1 MEGIQEG
8 SARTVQG
15 KRLYKLEMAKE
26 IVAKRREAGV
36 VRKTDIVDYQRDFMA
51 CANELIVAGVL
62 SEGEMSQMFEE
73 GLPSKLRSNLRL
85 RLEFKFP
92 NHQPDMLY
100 TLDKLV
106 STLLY
111 LADTGIPLGGEG
123 SVSGSK
129 TETVVKAE
137 ASKEAKLFVEA
148 VKGFTMAVE
157 RLGNTR
163 PPMGGMSPYS
173 GPSLPQ
179 RAPPQQPPTGLQGY
193 ACNFCGNLDHFV
205 RNCPVAEEYV
215 RAGKCKRGE
224 DGRLTLPNGMYLPW
238 YITGQTMRERFD
250 KYAVEY
256 AKFIGDNRPA
266 DTLIWSVASLQYEN
280 AEVVDGFVGEKKKK
294 REIMDTV
301 EVPARKKEVSKMSAK
316 EGQAKGKGTVP
327 ATTRS
332 PDDAIP
338 LASGPQYKYSTPIED
353 PKIAKGVLDR
363 AMDVKIELSQREF
376 LALSPEV

>member
-163 PPMGGMSPYS
+163 PPMGGMLPYS
-173 GPSLPQ
+173 GPLPPR

-205 RNCPVAEEYV
+205 RNCLVAEEYA

-224 DGRLTLPNGMYLPW
+224 DGRLTLPKGMYLPW
-238 YITGQTMRERFD
+238 CITGQTMQERYD
-250 KYAVEY
+250 KY
-256 AKFIGDNRPA
+256 
-266 DTLIWSVASLQYEN
+266 
-280 AEVVDGFVGEKKKK
+280 
-294 REIMDTV
+294 TV
-301 EVPARKKEVSKMSAK
+301 E
-316 EGQAKGKGTVP
+316 
-327 ATTRS
+327 
-332 PDDAIP
+332 
-338 LASGPQYKYSTPIED
+338 
-353 PKIAKGVLDR
+353 
-363 AMDVKIELSQREF
+363 
-376 LALSPEV
+376 